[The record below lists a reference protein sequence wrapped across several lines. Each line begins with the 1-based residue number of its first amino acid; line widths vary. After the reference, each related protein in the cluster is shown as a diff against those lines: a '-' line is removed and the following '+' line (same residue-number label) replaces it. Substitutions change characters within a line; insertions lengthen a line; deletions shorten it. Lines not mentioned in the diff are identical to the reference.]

1 MSKKIAIQ
9 GELGAYSHIA
19 AENLYA
25 GAEIKTCTTFEETFK
40 QAYNDQNYKIVIPI
54 ENSLA
59 GRVADIHYLLP
70 KYKLQIHGEY
80 FQTVEHNLLCKQDA
94 TIDDIKYVRSHAQ
107 AIGQCQN
114 IINKRKFKSIVSADT
129 AGSAKELAEGKD
141 KSIAAIASELS
152 AKIYNLKIL
161 EKNIEDEKGNVT
173 RFLIM
178 GKKIE
183 QPEFKSNKNY
193 ITSCIFR
200 VKSEPSALYKC
211 LGGFATN
218 QVNLTKLESFSVKN
232 TFDQANFYLDL
243 EGHLEQPGVKKALEL
258 NIKPKFVPFC
268 YVPKEILEAVT
279 LNNPY
284 KRDYLMEDCKRL
296 FNDLNI
302 DLVSEIPADCNW
314 PSVHAAWSEV
324 NKEDKGLEF
333 MLKIFEARF
342 KKGLNVGDKN
352 IITNICNE
360 ISISSEFVL
369 SAMDNEDIDKDLKS
383 LTKIMRELKV
393 FGVPTFIY
401 KKERFWGQDRLHY
414 LKDKLNN

>member
-1 MSKKIAIQ
+1 MSDKKIAIQ

-19 AENLYA
+19 AENLYK
-25 GAEIKTCTTFEETFK
+25 GAKIKTCATFEETFK
-40 QAYNDQNYKIVIPI
+40 QAYNDPTYKIVIPI

-80 FQTVEHNLLCKQDA
+80 FQAVEHNLLCKQNA
-94 TIDDIKYVRSHAQ
+94 TIEDIKFVRSHAQ

-114 IINKRKFKSIVSADT
+114 IINKRKFKQIISADT
-129 AGSAKELAEGKD
+129 AGSAKDLAEGND

-161 EKNIEDEKGNVT
+161 KKNIEDEKGNMT

-178 GKKIE
+178 GKNIE
-183 QPEFKSNKNY
+183 QPEFNINKKY

-243 EGHLEQPGVKKALEL
+243 EGHLDQPGVKKALEEL
-258 NIKPKFVPFC
+258 GFHT
-268 YVPKEILEAVT
+268 ETLDILGVYEA
-279 LNNPY
+279 
-284 KRDYLMEDCKRL
+284 
-296 FNDLNI
+296 
-302 DLVSEIPADCNW
+302 S
-314 PSVHAAWSEV
+314 
-324 NKEDKGLEF
+324 
-333 MLKIFEARF
+333 
-342 KKGLNVGDKN
+342 
-352 IITNICNE
+352 
-360 ISISSEFVL
+360 
-369 SAMDNEDIDKDLKS
+369 
-383 LTKIMRELKV
+383 
-393 FGVPTFIY
+393 TFRQ
-401 KKERFWGQDRLHY
+401 K
-414 LKDKLNN
+414 